1 MEKLAPVSVQRGV
14 KKEVK
19 IEQKGAFSYIDT
31 TGSDLNSIER
41 KIVIDSKIKAP
52 VKKGDKLGEIQYYL
66 NGDQIGERDIL
77 AMETVEEITYKSALE
92 GVAKEL
98 LL

>member
-1 MEKLAPVSVQRGV
+1 M
-14 KKEVK
+14 
-19 IEQKGAFSYIDT
+19 
-31 TGSDLNSIER
+31 
-41 KIVIDSKIKAP
+41 
-52 VKKGDKLGEIQYYL
+52 KKGDKLGEIQYYL